1 MSKEKTKFRIFKE
14 TLNNNT
20 EKFYPQV
27 FDLDRNGW
35 LFLHEGE
42 GGLLIQ
48 SSVKLHHF
56 VSLEEATKTLKN
68 YLEQKHAQWLEQVQS
83 SEYIELGEDFFENPL
98 NTPLKKINP
107 FEERQAHIKIA

>member
-42 GGLLIQ
+42 GGVVRKTA
-48 SSVKLHHF
+48 SFCKLRRGYQNIKK
-56 VSLEEATKTLKN
+56 LPGAKT
-68 YLEQKHAQWLEQVQS
+68 
-83 SEYIELGEDFFENPL
+83 
-98 NTPLKKINP
+98 
-107 FEERQAHIKIA
+107 